1 MINDE
6 VNQRADLDCMKEEAD
21 SRLILHIATRNTEGF
36 KNFLVISNN
45 SKVVT
50 YLSAYFDQ
58 FKTLRRYG

>member
-50 YLSAYFDQ
+50 
-58 FKTLRRYG
+58 